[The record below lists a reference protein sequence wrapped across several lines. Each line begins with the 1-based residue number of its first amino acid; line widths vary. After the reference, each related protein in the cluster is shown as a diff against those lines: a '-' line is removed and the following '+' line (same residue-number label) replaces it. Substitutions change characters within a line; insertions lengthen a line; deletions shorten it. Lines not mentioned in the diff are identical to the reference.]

1 MDRRWMVATVAS
13 TALLVAGGTPAWAQS
28 ASPTAFSGPPVV
40 VASGLSSP
48 RHMAFGPDGS
58 LYVTEAG
65 AGGTDPCVD
74 SPEGK
79 ACFGA
84 TGSVTKIAPDGTVS
98 KFIEGLP
105 SMISSEQG
113 QQDTLGPS
121 AISFGSNG
129 DIFLTIGGGGTPQ
142 LRNKVGAPLNDTIGW
157 VLKVAADGT
166 WTKFADMVAWESD
179 NNPDHD
185 QPSCVANACGP
196 TTVADS
202 DIAGVAATADG
213 GAVVADAGG
222 NTLVALDKTGA
233 ASLLAMF
240 PVSMNPMPA
249 SMLPSP
255 APGASPPAAPD
266 VPTQAVPT
274 AVTVGP
280 DGAYYASFLT
290 GFPFPQGGAWVAR
303 VEPGKQ
309 PTVYASGF
317 TNAMDLA
324 FAPDGSL
331 YVLEIAHNGLPSGDV
346 TGGLWKVPPG
356 GGQAE
361 LVMTDGLVMPGGI
374 AVDKDG
380 NVYVANMAVSPGG
393 EGTVIKLTP

>member
-1 MDRRWMVATVAS
+1 
-13 TALLVAGGTPAWAQS
+13 
-28 ASPTAFSGPPVV
+28 V
-40 VASGLSSP
+40 VASGLYSP

-58 LYVTEAG
+58 LYVTQAG

-74 SPEGK
+74 SPEGE

-105 SMISSEQG
+105 SMISGEQG

-129 DIFLTIGGGGTPQ
+129 DIFLTIGGGSTPE
-142 LRNKVGAPLNDTIGW
+142 LRDKVGSPLNDTIGW

-166 WTKFADMVAWESD
+166 WTKFSDMVAWESA
-179 NNPDHD
+179 NNPDKA
-185 QPSCVANACGP
+185 QPSCVANTCGP
-196 TTVADS
+196 STVADS
-202 DIAGVAATADG
+202 DIAGVAATPDG

-222 NTLVALDKTGA
+222 NTLVALDGAGA

-255 APGASPPAAPD
+255 APGASPAAAPD

-274 AVTVGP
+274 AVKVGP
-280 DGAYYASFLT
+280 DGAYYVSFLT
-290 GFPFPQGGAWVAR
+290 GFPFPQGGSWVAR

-393 EGTVIKLTP
+393 EGTVIKLVR

>member
-1 MDRRWMVATVAS
+1 MDRRWMATAIVS
-13 TALLVAGGTPAWAQS
+13 TGLLVAGVTPAWAQS
-28 ASPTAFSGPPVV
+28 GSTAFSGSPVV
-40 VASGLSSP
+40 VASGLASP

-65 AGGTDPCVD
+65 AGGTAPCVD

-84 TGSVTKIAPDGTVS
+84 TGGVTRIAPDGTVS
-98 KFIEGLP
+98 KFIDGLP
-105 SMISSEQG
+105 SMIADEQG
-113 QQDTLGPS
+113 QPSTLGPS
-121 AISFGSNG
+121 AISFGANG
-129 DIFLTIGGGGTPQ
+129 DMFVTVGGGSTPE
-142 LRNKVGAPLNDTIGW
+142 LRDKVGAPLNDTIGW

-166 WTKFADMVAWESD
+166 WTKFADMVAWESA
-179 NNPDHD
+179 NNPDKD
-185 QPSCVANACGP
+185 QPSCAGSACGP
-196 TTVADS
+196 STVADS
-202 DIAGVAATADG
+202 DIAGVAATPDG

-222 NTLVALDKTGA
+222 NTLVALDSTGA

-240 PVSMNPMPA
+240 PATMNAMPA
-249 SMLPSP
+249 SLLPSP
-255 APGASPPAAPD
+255 APGSSPAAPPD

-274 AVTVGP
+274 AVQVGP
-280 DGAYYASFLT
+280 DGAYYVSFLT

-331 YVLEIAHNGLPSGDV
+331 YVLEIAHNGLPSGDT

-361 LVMTDGLVMPGGI
+361 LVMTDGLVSPGGI

-393 EGTVIKLTP
+393 EGTVVKLVP

>member
-13 TALLVAGGTPAWAQS
+13 TALFVAGVVPASAQS
-28 ASPTAFSGPPVV
+28 APLAAFSGPPLV

-74 SPEGK
+74 SPVGK
-79 ACFGA
+79 ACFGT
-84 TGSVTKIAPDGTVS
+84 TGSVTRIAPDGTVS
-98 KFIEGLP
+98 KFLQGLP
-105 SMISSEQG
+105 SMIADEEG
-113 QQDTLGPS
+113 QPSTLGPS
-121 AISFGSNG
+121 AISFGANG
-129 DIFLTIGGGGTPQ
+129 NMFLTIGGGSTPE
-142 LRNKVGAPLNDTIGW
+142 LRDKVGAPLNDTIGW

-166 WTKFADMVAWESD
+166 WTKFADMVAWESA
-179 NNPDHD
+179 NNPDKD
-185 QPSCVANACGP
+185 QPSCAGSACGP
-196 TTVADS
+196 STVADS
-202 DIAGVAATADG
+202 DIAGVAATPDG

-222 NTLVALDKTGA
+222 NTLVALDSTGA
-233 ASLLAMF
+233 ASLLATF
-240 PVSMNPMPA
+240 PVTMDPMPA

-255 APGASPPAAPD
+255 APDASPAAPPD

-274 AVTVGP
+274 AVQVGP
-280 DGAYYASFLT
+280 DGAYYVSFLT

-303 VEPGKQ
+303 VESGKQ

-331 YVLEIAHNGLPSGDV
+331 YVLEIAHNGLPSGNT

-361 LVMTDGLVMPGGI
+361 LVMTDGLVSPGGI

-393 EGTVIKLTP
+393 EGTVIKLVP

>member
-1 MDRRWMVATVAS
+1 M
-13 TALLVAGGTPAWAQS
+13 WAQS
-28 ASPTAFSGPPVV
+28 ASPAASSSPPVV
-40 VASGLSSP
+40 VASGLDSP

-65 AGGTDPCVD
+65 AGGTAPCVD
-74 SPEGK
+74 SPEGQ

-84 TGSVTKIAPDGTVS
+84 TGSVTRIAPDGTVS
-98 KFIEGLP
+98 KFMEGLP

-129 DIFLTIGGGGTPQ
+129 DIFLAIGGGSTPE
-142 LRNKVGAPLNDTIGW
+142 LRDQVGSPLNDTIGW

-166 WTKFADMVAWESD
+166 WTKFADMVAWESS
-179 NNPDHD
+179 NNPDQA
-185 QPSCVANACGP
+185 QPSCVGTQCGP

-202 DIAGVAATADG
+202 DIAGVAATPDG

-222 NTLVALDKTGA
+222 NTLVALDSSGA
-233 ASLLAMF
+233 ASLVAMF
-240 PVSMNPMPA
+240 PVSMNPLPA
-249 SMLPSP
+249 SALPSP
-255 APGASPPAAPD
+255 APDASPAAPPD

-274 AVTVGP
+274 AVQVGP
-280 DGAYYASFLT
+280 DGAYYVSFLT

-303 VEPGKQ
+303 VEPGQ
-309 PTVYASGF
+309 DPTVYASGF

-331 YVLEIAHNGLPSGDV
+331 YVLEIAHNGMLSGDT

-380 NVYVANMAVSPGG
+380 NVYVANMAVSPNG
-393 EGTVIKLTP
+393 EGTIIKIAP

>member
-1 MDRRWMVATVAS
+1 MDRRWMAVAVAS
-13 TALLVAGGTPAWAQS
+13 TALLVAGVTPAWAQS
-28 ASPTAFSGPPVV
+28 ASPAPFSSPPVV

-65 AGGTDPCVD
+65 AGGTAPCVE

-79 ACFGA
+79 ACFGN

-98 KFIEGLP
+98 KFVAGLP
-105 SMISSEQG
+105 SMIADEQG
-113 QQDTLGPS
+113 QPSTLGPS
-121 AISFGSNG
+121 AISVDANG
-129 DIFLTIGGGGTPQ
+129 DMFLTIGGGSTPE
-142 LRNKVGAPLNDTIGW
+142 LRDKVGAPLNDTIGW

-166 WTKFADMVAWESD
+166 WTKFADMVAWESA
-179 NNPDHD
+179 NNPDKD
-185 QPSCVANACGP
+185 QPSCVATTCGP
-196 TTVADS
+196 STVADS
-202 DIAGVAATADG
+202 DIAGVAATPDG

-255 APGASPPAAPD
+255 APGASPAAAPD

-274 AVTVGP
+274 AVKVGP
-280 DGAYYASFLT
+280 DGAYYVSFLT
-290 GFPFPQGGAWVAR
+290 GFPFPKGGAWVAR
-303 VEPGKQ
+303 VEPGKP

-331 YVLEIAHNGLPSGDV
+331 YVLEIAHNGLPSGDT

-356 GGQAE
+356 GGQAQ
-361 LVMTDGLVMPGGI
+361 LVRTDGLVSPGGI

-380 NVYVANMAVSPGG
+380 NVYVANMAVSPHG
-393 EGTVIKLTP
+393 EGTVIKLVP

>member
-13 TALLVAGGTPAWAQS
+13 TALFVAGVVPASAQS
-28 ASPTAFSGPPVV
+28 APLAAFSGPPLV

-65 AGGTDPCVD
+65 AGGTDPCVN
-74 SPEGK
+74 SPVGK
-79 ACFGA
+79 ACFGT
-84 TGSVTKIAPDGTVS
+84 TGSVTMIAPDGTVS
-98 KFIEGLP
+98 KFLQGLP
-105 SMISSEQG
+105 SMIADEEG
-113 QQDTLGPS
+113 QPSTLGPS
-121 AISFGSNG
+121 AISFGANG
-129 DIFLTIGGGGTPQ
+129 NMFLTIGGGSTPE
-142 LRNKVGAPLNDTIGW
+142 LRDKVGAPLNDTIGW

-166 WTKFADMVAWESD
+166 WTKFADMVAWESA
-179 NNPDHD
+179 NNPDKD
-185 QPSCVANACGP
+185 QPSCAGSACGP
-196 TTVADS
+196 STVADS
-202 DIAGVAATADG
+202 DIAGVAATPDG

-222 NTLVALDKTGA
+222 NTLVALDSTGA
-233 ASLLAMF
+233 ASLLATF
-240 PVSMNPMPA
+240 PVTMDPMPA

-255 APGASPPAAPD
+255 APDASPAAPPD

-274 AVTVGP
+274 AVQVGP
-280 DGAYYASFLT
+280 DGAYYVSFLT

-303 VEPGKQ
+303 VESGKQ

-331 YVLEIAHNGLPSGDV
+331 YVLKIAHNGLPSGNT

-361 LVMTDGLVMPGGI
+361 LVMTDGLVSPGGI

-393 EGTVIKLTP
+393 EGTVIKLVP